1 MAYINTL
8 SAHSMA
14 VGRAASSLGLQAC
27 VKLPDFSLRIDD
39 GDSSV
44 LWSPKFVRSLNGR
57 LSYAPAP
64 GAGVVGF
71 AGWTPYGLRR
81 WPAGSSKFDFK
92 RFADAHGIATP
103 SACTDPAAIGGPFL
117 VKHDTSSFGEAMRG
131 PFLAYDA
138 NDPEQQLRPGEY
150 YENFLVGLI
159 AKAWCWG
166 SSCLALHLEA
176 PTTVTGDGAA
186 TVRALVKAIPSTLA
200 EHDWE
205 LVGRLARICGV
216 PSIDQVLPAGKQVL
230 VEFRYG
236 SRYGRDDPQ
245 NLNVL
250 GRITD
255 ARLTR
260 QFVQAARLCAED
272 IAAHSP
278 EGEAC
283 YTLDAMVDA
292 DGTAWFLE
300 MNCNPLVHPDLY
312 AAMLASAFRRAS
324 SQAERRHAGSDLQV
338 A

>member
-1 MAYINTL
+1 MAYINIL
-8 SAHSMA
+8 SAHAMA
-14 VGRAASSLGLQAC
+14 VGRAASTLGLHAC
-27 VKLPDFSLRIDD
+27 VQLPDFSLRIED

-44 LWSPKFVRSLNGR
+44 QWSPKFVRSLDGR

-92 RFADAHGIATP
+92 RFAGAQDIATP
-103 SACTDPAAIGGPFL
+103 CACTDPAAIGGPFL

-131 PFLAYDA
+131 PFLVYDA

-150 YENFLVGLI
+150 YENFIVGLI

-166 SSCLALHLEA
+166 GTCLALHLEA

-186 TVRALVKAIPSTLA
+186 TVRGLVEALPNARAKHDWALVA
-200 EHDWE
+200 
-205 LVGRLARICGV
+205 RLARTCGV
-216 PSIDQVLPAGKQVL
+216 ASIDQVLPAGKQVL
-230 VEFRYG
+230 VEFRYA
-236 SRYGRDDPQ
+236 SRYGQDDSQ
-245 NLNVL
+245 NPNVL
-250 GRITD
+250 GRIKD
-255 ARLTR
+255 ARLPQ
-260 QFVQAARLCAED
+260 QFARAARLCAED

-292 DGTAWFLE
+292 EGTAWFLE

-312 AAMLASAFRRAS
+312 AAMLASAFGRAS
-324 SQAERRHAGSDLQV
+324 SQAERRLAASDLQ
-338 A
+338 AA